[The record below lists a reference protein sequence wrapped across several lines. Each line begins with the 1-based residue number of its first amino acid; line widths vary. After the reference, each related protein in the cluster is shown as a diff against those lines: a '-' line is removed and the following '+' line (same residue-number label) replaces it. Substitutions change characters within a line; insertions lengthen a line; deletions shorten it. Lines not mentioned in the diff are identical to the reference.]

1 MEGTDTINPPLVVAG
16 GEKSKARDI
25 VAAIKTLQQVERE
38 RRPADAEERTT
49 LAQFG
54 GFGAVALA
62 LFPNPVI
69 LKKQP
74 NHEFGGYR
82 DASWRK
88 LGDELQS
95 LLTPAEYESA
105 RATVRY
111 AYYTSPIVMQAMHA
125 ALERLGVPADATV
138 LEPGCGI
145 GNFMAHAAEGMRFI
159 GVEMDGLSGRI
170 ARALHP
176 RADIR
181 IEDFRDT
188 KLPPLD
194 AVIGNV
200 PFENLTYDHH
210 GRKFS
215 LHDYFIAKSVNAL
228 KPGGI
233 LAVVTSH
240 YTLDKMNAA
249 AREHLAGQ
257 ADFLGAVRL
266 PSDAF
271 KREGTPVVTDIVFL
285 RKRASGREP
294 HHAGEWLDTKPIAI
308 EGTETAINQYFV
320 DHPEMVLGNWSR
332 ENTLYPG
339 SYSVVSNGDL
349 AGRLKDADRRL
360 PRAARSE
367 AERANP
373 PPAGEAGPRHLKD
386 SARRQWV
393 FSHKHRH
400 RRRSSPRRRSAYRRG
415 KLVRRRRQGHPPD
428 RKRPRQACG
437 LLRRPPQG
445 TMARLKHAKSLA
457 EIRMLIQARRV
468 LQSQNE
474 GWPEAAREAERRELN
489 RLYDRFVAAYG
500 PINKTTFTT
509 TKDGGTIRRMPNL
522 VKFREDP
529 DAMLVMSL
537 EEYDEA
543 TGKAEKAA
551 IMKKDVVGPK
561 PPITHVTSAEEG
573 LLVSLDH
580 RGAVDLPYIAKLY
593 GKPEPEIAAELG
605 DLIYR
610 DPESKQWQ
618 TADAYLSGNVRDKLK
633 IAERAGREY
642 ARNAE
647 ALRQVQPEDV
657 LPGDIDANL
666 VRPWIPEKDI
676 QAFAAWLFNVPAES
690 FNDRSSQK
698 GCRLVGRAGL
708 PGAAISGRDRR
719 LRHRAHQR
727 HGVVRA
733 CVKYEDAGHLRHR
746 TSRRPRGTCRQPDR
760 DA

>member
-1 MEGTDTINPPLVVAG
+1 M
-16 GEKSKARDI
+16 
-25 VAAIKTLQQVERE
+25 
-38 RRPADAEERTT
+38 
-49 LAQFG
+49 
-54 GFGAVALA
+54 
-62 LFPNPVI
+62 I

-82 DASWRK
+82 DAGWRK

-159 GVEMDGLSGRI
+159 GVEMDRLSGRI
-170 ARALHP
+170 ARALYP

-210 GRKFS
+210 GRKLS
-215 LHDYFIAKSVNAL
+215 LHDYFIAKSVDAL
-228 KPGGI
+228 KPGGV

-240 YTLDKMNAA
+240 YTLDKQNAA

-285 RKRASGREP
+285 RKRAPGQEP

-308 EGTETAINQYFV
+308 EGTESAINHYFV

-349 AGRLKDADRRL
+349 AGRLKDAIERL
-360 PRAARSE
+360 PRVTQSE

-373 PPAGEAGPRHLKD
+373 PPAGKAASGIRGTLQHTPPDFIPPPPLRHIAEGSLFVGDDKVIRQVENGQGKPVVYCGVLLKED
-386 SARRQWV
+386 GTPQARRI
-393 FSHKHRH
+393 
-400 RRRSSPRRRSAYRRG
+400 A
-415 KLVRRRRQGHPPD
+415 
-428 RKRPRQACG
+428 
-437 LLRRPPQG
+437 
-445 TMARLKHAKSLA
+445 A

-474 GWPEAAREAERRELN
+474 GWPEAAREAERRDLN
-489 RLYDRFVAAYG
+489 RLYDRFVGQYG

-522 VKFREDP
+522 VKFRETP
-529 DAMLVMSL
+529 TPCWSC
-537 EEYDEA
+537 
-543 TGKAEKAA
+543 
-551 IMKKDVVGPK
+551 
-561 PPITHVTSAEEG
+561 
-573 LLVSLDH
+573 
-580 RGAVDLPYIAKLY
+580 R
-593 GKPEPEIAAELG
+593 
-605 DLIYR
+605 
-610 DPESKQWQ
+610 W
-618 TADAYLSGNVRDKLK
+618 
-633 IAERAGREY
+633 
-642 ARNAE
+642 RNMT
-647 ALRQVQPEDV
+647 R
-657 LPGDIDANL
+657 
-666 VRPWIPEKDI
+666 RPEK
-676 QAFAAWLFNVPAES
+676 PKKP
-690 FNDRSSQK
+690 RS
-698 GCRLVGRAGL
+698 CGRTWSA
-708 PGAAISGRDRR
+708 PNRR
-719 LRHRAHQR
+719 LP
-727 HGVVRA
+727 
-733 CVKYEDAGHLRHR
+733 
-746 TSRRPRGTCRQPDR
+746 T
-760 DA
+760 